1 MNNESKIDLIDS
13 TEFLE
18 FLTSEFERTVQH
30 ATTEDLAVF
39 AFGDLDTAIA
49 AFTNLEK

>member
-1 MNNESKIDLIDS
+1 MNNEKKTDLIDS

-49 AFTNLEK
+49 AYINIIK